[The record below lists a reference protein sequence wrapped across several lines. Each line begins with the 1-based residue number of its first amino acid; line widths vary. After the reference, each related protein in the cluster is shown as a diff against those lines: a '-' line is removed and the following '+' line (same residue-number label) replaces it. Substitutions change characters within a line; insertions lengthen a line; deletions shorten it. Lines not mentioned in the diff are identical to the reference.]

1 MEEYLQYEPSD
12 RDTFI
17 PSILRIHP
25 QEVTD

>member
-1 MEEYLQYEPSD
+1 MEEYLHCEPSE

-25 QEVTD
+25 KEVTD

>member
-1 MEEYLQYEPSD
+1 MEEYLHCEPSD

-17 PSILRIHP
+17 PSILRIQP

>member
-1 MEEYLQYEPSD
+1 MEDYLHCEPSD
-12 RDTFI
+12 KDTFI

>member
-1 MEEYLQYEPSD
+1 MEEYLHCEPSD

-17 PSILRIHP
+17 LSIMRIHP